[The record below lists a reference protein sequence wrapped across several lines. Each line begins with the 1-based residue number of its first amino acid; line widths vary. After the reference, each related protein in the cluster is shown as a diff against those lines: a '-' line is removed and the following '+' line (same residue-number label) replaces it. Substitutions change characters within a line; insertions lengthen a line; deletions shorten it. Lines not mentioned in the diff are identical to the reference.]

1 MSATPL
7 AERLRGRAKFLPYG
21 ELDRALM
28 IEAAEILSAPV
39 ESMTADSVIEWL
51 RDQDIKLVP
60 WQLKRLGMD
69 V

>member
-1 MSATPL
+1 MSATHL

-21 ELDRALM
+21 ELDRKLM
-28 IEAAEILSAPV
+28 REAAEVLSAPV

-51 RDQDIKLVP
+51 KDQDIKLMP
-60 WQLKRLGMD
+60 WQMKRLGMD

>member
-1 MSATPL
+1 MRATPL
-7 AERLRGRAKFLPYG
+7 AERLRGRARFLPYG
-21 ELDRALM
+21 ELARALM

-51 RDQDIKLVP
+51 KDQDIKLVP
-60 WQLKRLGMD
+60 WQLKRLGID

>member
-39 ESMTADSVIEWL
+39 ESMTADSVVEWL
-51 RDQDIKLVP
+51 RDQDI
-60 WQLKRLGMD
+60 
-69 V
+69 

>member
-1 MSATPL
+1 MSATLL

-21 ELDRALM
+21 ELDRKLM
-28 IEAAEILSAPV
+28 REAAEVLSAPV

-51 RDQDIKLVP
+51 KDQDIKLMP
-60 WQLKRLGMD
+60 WQMKRLGMD

>member
-1 MSATPL
+1 
-7 AERLRGRAKFLPYG
+7 
-21 ELDRALM
+21 M

-39 ESMTADSVIEWL
+39 ESMTADSVVEWL

-60 WQLKRLGMD
+60 WQMKRLGMD

>member
-21 ELDRALM
+21 ELDRKLM
-28 IEAAEILSAPV
+28 REAAEVLSTPV

-51 RDQDIKLVP
+51 KDQDIKLMP
-60 WQLKRLGMD
+60 WQMKRLGMD

>member
-1 MSATPL
+1 MSVTPL
-7 AERLRGRAKFLPYG
+7 AERLRGRAKFLPSG
-21 ELDRALM
+21 ELDRALR

-39 ESMTADSVIEWL
+39 ESMTADSVVEWL

-60 WQLKRLGMD
+60 WQMKRLGMD